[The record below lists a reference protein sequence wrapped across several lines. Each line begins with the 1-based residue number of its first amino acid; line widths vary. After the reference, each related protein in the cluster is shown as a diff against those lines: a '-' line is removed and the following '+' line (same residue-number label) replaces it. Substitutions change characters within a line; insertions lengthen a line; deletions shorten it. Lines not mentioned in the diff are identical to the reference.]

1 MFGIVFFLLSLSAVY
16 NASASELIM
25 ANQSDC
31 DFETIRQVL
40 KICWCQSK
48 CLLGRGAYGR
58 VYKGKWKKNS
68 EANESV
74 DVAVKAPKDKVQ
86 VEYEIDTLKKANHPN
101 ILKFYDQVKY
111 GPDGG
116 YVY

>member
-40 KICWCQSK
+40 KICWCESK

-58 VYKGKWKKNS
+58 VYKGKWKQD
-68 EANESV
+68 ESI
-74 DVAVKAPKDKVQ
+74 DVAVKYLTGPHH
-86 VEYEIDTLKKANHPN
+86 VEYEIATLTKANHTN